1 MASSFFHSAADG
13 DWKLDVKAGR
23 RCRVGKNH
31 NILTLAECCRWQ
43 VFRVKQL
50 LKLLGITES
59 FLKAAKHAIEFN
71 PIMQSSD
78 FQLAR
83 FAYQAL
89 ANQAI
94 KSGWTQAD

>member
-1 MASSFFHSAADG
+1 
-13 DWKLDVKAGR
+13 
-23 RCRVGKNH
+23 
-31 NILTLAECCRWQ
+31 
-43 VFRVKQL
+43 L